1 MKVFLKY
8 SILSV
13 LFLAVT
19 TKVYSNNLGSQ
30 GLAWINYT
38 NNLKFNDKLTLNSEV
53 IERFYLNPAVQF
65 SNGYRFKLHY
75 KIGKNT
81 NWDVAPGMVFFLQST
96 PQNQD
101 RTYSFLVPELRPQLE
116 LNYSQKLKR
125 LTFQHRYRFEAR
137 YFHNIATDKKSLA
150 DGYTFKNFRFRYQL
164 SASIPLVTF
173 KENQKLQLKVGD
185 ELHINLGKKVIDN
198 YFDQNRLFA
207 SLVVDVVPSLGL
219 ELGYLYWYQHSANND
234 RVHRHFLRVGIHQK
248 IELKNRRKE

>member
-248 IELKNRRKE
+248 IELKNRRK